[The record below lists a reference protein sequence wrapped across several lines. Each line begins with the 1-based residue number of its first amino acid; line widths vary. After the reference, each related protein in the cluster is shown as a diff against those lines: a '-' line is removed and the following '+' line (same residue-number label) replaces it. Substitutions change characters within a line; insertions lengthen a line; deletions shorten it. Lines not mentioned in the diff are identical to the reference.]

1 MGDLAR
7 LHEELL
13 GQVDEWLAVAQDS
26 GAFPVA
32 RTRVSGW
39 CALEHAEHMAKAD
52 QASLRQLDQALARS
66 RAGEAGPRIKL
77 AGRVLL
83 ALGWIP
89 RGLGKAPEVTSA
101 AGADRD
107 EVAATLR
114 RVRDRVQALG
124 QSMDEIAR
132 SRGRASHPVFGGL
145 TPAQWLRFLWIHHH
159 HHLKIV
165 RDVREELGATPSS

>member
-1 MGDLAR
+1 MGDLAS

-13 GQVDEWLAVAQDS
+13 SQVDEWLVVAEDP
-26 GAFPVA
+26 GPFPLA
-32 RTRVSGW
+32 RTQVSGW

-52 QASLRQLDQALARS
+52 EASLRQLDQALARS
-66 RAGEAGPRIKL
+66 RAGEPGPPMRL

-101 AGADRD
+101 EGADRD
-107 EVAATLR
+107 EVAAALR
-114 RVRDRVQALG
+114 RLRDRVEALAE
-124 QSMDEIAR
+124 SMDEIAR

-165 RDVREELGATPSS
+165 RDARKAYGTAPSS